1 VLTAFF
7 RQLPLLLLAV
17 AALWL
22 RTRELAVRPMHADE
36 ANQAVK
42 TGELLEAGRYAF
54 DPRDHHGPTR
64 ARAAAAVARLRG
76 QSTLA
81 ALDETSVR
89 LVPAFAGTAAVV
101 LLALLVLPG
110 SASARGGP
118 PATGLG
124 RWPALAAAG
133 FLAVSPPAVYYSR
146 YFIQETM
153 LLAFVL
159 AALVGVRRWWH
170 TGRTRW
176 AVAAGICA
184 GLAQATK
191 ASAPL
196 FFALAALAWWIARPR
211 GLPAPTRRPY
221 RDLAAALPAA
231 ACTAALLYS
240 SFLTHP
246 SGLRD
251 ALAAYGHA
259 FARFG
264 TDAAPTGHEKPWW
277 YYLRLFG
284 WFRAGG
290 LVWHQVGFAALAVAG
305 VCVAALGRDRWLR
318 GVALYTGAVAAA
330 YSLFAYK
337 TPWHAIHLVPGL
349 ALLGGGALAACAR
362 RPVGRVVAVA
372 VALGALVSLLPQLW
386 RAAYLR
392 PADQRNPWAYVHS
405 APDVLKIRPL
415 AAAALAAPGAAG
427 LPVRIVSD
435 EYWPLPWYLRG
446 LPAVGYWSE
455 PPAECEGAMVI
466 VSQVHADIV
475 RARLRGRYRE
485 SILGLRPGVL
495 LTVFTRDESAAA
507 RPD

>member
-1 VLTAFF
+1 VTGALTLATCG
-7 RQLPLLLLAV
+7 LDPLMV
-17 AALWL
+17 ACP
-22 RTRELAVRPMHADE
+22 RCGR
-36 ANQAVK
+36 
-42 TGELLEAGRYAF
+42 AGRYR
-54 DPRDHHGPTR
+54 RD
-64 ARAAAAVARLRG
+64 
-76 QSTLA
+76 TL
-81 ALDETSVR
+81 
-89 LVPAFAGTAAVV
+89 
-101 LLALLVLPG
+101 
-110 SASARGGP
+110 
-118 PATGLG
+118 
-124 RWPALAAAG
+124 
-133 FLAVSPPAVYYSR
+133 
-146 YFIQETM
+146 I
-153 LLAFVL
+153 
-159 AALVGVRRWWH
+159 
-170 TGRTRW
+170 
-176 AVAAGICA
+176 
-184 GLAQATK
+184 
-191 ASAPL
+191 
-196 FFALAALAWWIARPR
+196 
-211 GLPAPTRRPY
+211 
-221 RDLAAALPAA
+221 
-231 ACTAALLYS
+231 
-240 SFLTHP
+240 
-246 SGLRD
+246 
-251 ALAAYGHA
+251 
-259 FARFG
+259 ARFG
-264 TDAAPTGHEKPWW
+264 ADAAPTGHEKPWW

-305 VCVAALGRDRWLR
+305 VFVAALGRDRWLR

-372 VALGALVSLLPQLW
+372 VALGVLVSLLPQLW

-415 AAAALAAPGAAG
+415 AAAALAVPGAAG
-427 LPVRIVSD
+427 LAVRIVSD

-455 PPAECEGAMVI
+455 PPAECDGALVI
-466 VSQVHADIV
+466 VSQVHADTV